1 MAEPQMR
8 EIEFIHW
15 LVRLLEAHP
24 DFDSLQLESLL
35 STSERHYR
43 ADIICARNG
52 HPLIIEAKGAAPLV
66 QRRIHD
72 SVAQLQAYGQFV
84 PKANLVLTT
93 PVELQS
99 KYKDLFNSHNIEVWD
114 APQLAHLFAEQLP
127 TIDGSPLHSLLSR
140 YKIAPARTESDEL
153 IDTLRGIAPGKSEW
167 STYQKHCA
175 TIFEYLFTP
184 PLGKP
189 LYESSDA
196 FNVNRRDIILPNYAE
211 SGFWRFLQDKYTADY
226 IVIDAKNYTK
236 DIPKSSVLQM
246 ANYLKDFGAGLFG
259 MVCSP
264 CQPNKSAI
272 HTQREQWL
280 VHRKMIV
287 CINNDD
293 LVQMITIRADDG
305 TPEDVIKQRIEDFR
319 LAV

>member
-1 MAEPQMR
+1 MR
-8 EIEFIHW
+8 EIEFIHC
-15 LVRLLEAHP
+15 LERLLEAHP
-24 DFDSLQLESLL
+24 DFDSVQLESLL
-35 STSERHYR
+35 STSELHYR
-43 ADIICARNG
+43 TDISCARNG

-72 SVAQLQAYGQFV
+72 SVEQLQAYGQFV
-84 PKANLVLTT
+84 PEASLVLAT

-99 KYKDLFNSHNIEVWD
+99 KYKELFDSHNIEVWD
-114 APQLAHLFAEQLP
+114 APQLAHLFAGQLP

-140 YKIAPARTESDEL
+140 YKIAPASIESDEL
-153 IDTLRGIAPGKSEW
+153 IDTLRGISPGKSEW
-167 STYQKHCA
+167 SKYQKHCA
-175 TIFEYLFTP
+175 AIFEYLFTP

-189 LYESSDA
+189 LYELSDA

-211 SGFWRFLQDKYTADY
+211 SGFWRFLRDKYTADY
-226 IVIDAKNYTK
+226 IVIDAKNYKK
-236 DIPKSSVLQM
+236 DIPKASVLQI

-287 CINNDD
+287 FINNDD